1 MSLSGIKKKS
11 IKAFV
16 GKISTYALFL
26 SYTILTIYPLFWLA
40 YSSLKT
46 NHAIQK
52 NAFSLPEIPQFINYI
67 EAWEIGRLGLSFFN
81 SMIYT
86 VTSVVFVLLSA
97 MMASYAFAK
106 MPFKRVSKYIYIFI
120 GFGILIST
128 HSVIIPL
135 FIMLLKMG
143 LTNTRLG
150 IILTYTAVSLPLA
163 IFLGTEY
170 IKGLPDSLI
179 ESAFIDGAGNIRM
192 FLSIILP
199 MTVPVMVTIGIMT
212 GLASWNEFLLG
223 FIISGPATR
232 GLPPALVAFANPRTP
247 NFHLQFAGLMIS
259 ILPIVV
265 TYSIFNRRITR
276 GVVAGAIKG

>member
-1 MSLSGIKKKS
+1 
-11 IKAFV
+11 
-16 GKISTYALFL
+16 
-26 SYTILTIYPLFWLA
+26 
-40 YSSLKT
+40 
-46 NHAIQK
+46 
-52 NAFSLPEIPQFINYI
+52 
-67 EAWEIGRLGLSFFN
+67 
-81 SMIYT
+81 
-86 VTSVVFVLLSA
+86 
-97 MMASYAFAK
+97 
-106 MPFKRVSKYIYIFI
+106 
-120 GFGILIST
+120 
-128 HSVIIPL
+128 
-135 FIMLLKMG
+135 
-143 LTNTRLG
+143 
-150 IILTYTAVSLPLA
+150 
-163 IFLGTEY
+163 
-170 IKGLPDSLI
+170 
-179 ESAFIDGAGNIRM
+179 M